1 MGACIRIGACHA
13 SWGPQCCAVATA
25 AAEVIDPSWH
35 CHDLVAVRRCAEAGQ
50 ALAFGAARGDI
61 MAHVINNFLLFFCW
75 PAFVTGIVFAAA
87 SLLI

>member
-1 MGACIRIGACHA
+1 
-13 SWGPQCCAVATA
+13 
-25 AAEVIDPSWH
+25 
-35 CHDLVAVRRCAEAGQ
+35 
-50 ALAFGAARGDI
+50 